1 MTPDDGEGVTTGE
14 EVVKQI
20 GVLGERVEELKQI
33 KHEIGIEPE
42 DVGSWITVIGKALLA
57 IFKP

>member
-1 MTPDDGEGVTTGE
+1 MTHDEVETVVAGE

-20 GVLGERVEELKQI
+20 GALGQQVEELEHVE
-33 KHEIGIEPE
+33 HEIGPEPE
-42 DVGSWITVIGKALLA
+42 EVGSWITVIGKALLA